1 MNYGEISTDSQL
13 TITNKRKILSMK
25 SKILCSLFALL
36 CSSSISLAQ
45 QSNLLYKD
53 YIQQVISN
61 HPSIQAAKSSIKIAS
76 AAVLESQGAFD
87 PFFNYESEQ
96 KQLNN
101 QLYYNYQQTQLQIPV
116 WNGIDIR
123 TGIENS
129 QGLNV
134 NPENTIGKS
143 SYLGVKIPIGA
154 DLLIDKR
161 KLGIQQSKQQLAI
174 SQSAQQQSVNELI
187 ADAQIAYMNW
197 SRAYFQYQLFVKLSL
212 QNKDRLAFVIT
223 EYHQGLRP
231 AIDTTE
237 ALSQLQQFQLNETDA
252 RFQFESM
259 SKLLE
264 NYLWN
269 ANATSNNFVSSRIPD
284 SSFFDVKLLATLDI
298 KDSSIS
304 EEHPKLAQYVNK
316 LSLLAIEKNYKTQQL
331 LPKAYFK
338 ANTLSKGYY
347 DQIGFNSIP
356 YQENYKYGLSVAVP
370 LLQRS
375 ARGALLQT
383 KYKIQETEFNKAVLQ
398 TELGSKLKYYTTQ
411 IQSIQQQLVNTKSL
425 IKNLTRLYDS
435 EQLRFQQGESSVFLI
450 NSREIKITEAI
461 QKQLDLYYKWQFNWI
476 QLALTKGIKTNF

>member
-1 MNYGEISTDSQL
+1 MDSQL
-13 TITNKRKILSMK
+13 IITNKRKKLSMK
-25 SKILCSLFALL
+25 NKPILLLVAILFI
-36 CSSSISLAQ
+36 SIISTAQ

-61 HPSIQAAKSSIKIAS
+61 HPSIQAAKSNIKIAS

-134 NPENTIGKS
+134 NPENTIGQS
-143 SYLGVKIPIGA
+143 SYLGVKIPLGA

-161 KLGIQQSKQQLAI
+161 KLGIKQSQQQLAI
-174 SQSAQQQSVNELI
+174 TKSAQQQSVNELV

-197 SRAYFQYQLFVKLSL
+197 SRAYFQYQLFVKLTL

-269 ANATSNNFVSSRIPD
+269 ANAMSNNFVSMRIPD
-284 SSFFDVKLLATLDI
+284 SSFFDVKLLATLDNN
-298 KDSSIS
+298 DSTIS
-304 EEHPKLAQYVNK
+304 EEHPKLAQYANK
-316 LSLLAIEKNYKTQQL
+316 LTQLAIEKNYKTQQL
-331 LPKAYFK
+331 LPKAYLK

-347 DQIGFNSIP
+347 DQIGMNSIP

-383 KYKIQETEFNKAVLQ
+383 KYKIQETTLNRTVLQ
-398 TELGSKLKYYTTQ
+398 KQLEAKLKYYNTQ
-411 IQSIQQQLVNTKSL
+411 IQSMQQQLSTTRIL
-425 IKNLTRLYDS
+425 IKNLNRLYDS

-450 NSREIKITEAI
+450 NSREIKIIETI
-461 QKQLDLYYKWQFNWI
+461 QKQLDLYYKLQYNWI
-476 QLALTKGIKTNF
+476 QLALTKGVKTNF